1 MNYNWIDVPFLDAM
15 EYFSSIFY
23 YFLIVAKR
31 LGYIVALVGIGWTAI
46 QLMFASVSTEK
57 AFKDIFF
64 KFALF
69 FFILATY
76 HPGVTLLA
84 KTVTKWGVRAGD
96 GDNVIQEN
104 LTVLLKKAEHD
115 LQIAQ
120 SLEGGGKNAEV
131 LTVTAI
137 PQMRSLKNA
146 ETNGASLIGNDVID
160 SQGREQYINAVNKY
174 RTTEE
179 NREWAEKTIKAV
191 SAVLKPTYYKD
202 TNGNIIKG
210 YYLDVMMK
218 GKSGVTSSF
227 VSPNAILRI
236 ALLTANILHSRQMD
250 YLTIKMEE
258 GKKDAGWFSM
268 NNIGIVHLTMA
279 DIGNTLLTWLCCLC
293 LIVGSI
299 FAIIQ
304 YVMCILEYSII
315 ASIGIIFV
323 PFLLFDGTKSF
334 AQKIIP
340 SLTGFAIKL
349 LVMTLCIFFVFYQ
362 YLYLAGTQMGET
374 SPLDWT
380 VFSYIAFMIIISWIL
395 TQNAPQIAMT
405 LLTGNPQLSMGEFMQ
420 AVGTGA
426 ALGGAAVTAAAVT
439 GKGAKMMK
447 QGGAAL
453 IGGTANAAVSGA
465 GILTEATAAKQAA
478 VQDLRAKGY
487 SADEAAAVGN
497 RAYRASVGNHIK
509 TGFKSM
515 AHRLSHA
522 EGSTGGN
529 GGGFTGGGSRFV
541 NRYSG
546 KDGSTMD
553 TVKQPDSNH
562 SSFKYAKNPETGASL
577 TAAEFLAERRNTG
590 AAQGAAMSA
599 AYAPKNIAAMSA
611 AYAPKNMPPP
621 PPQQN
626 TKSSITLPHTREQSG
641 LPDPSREA
649 LPEPQPRLP
658 SP

>member
-31 LGYIVALVGIGWTAI
+31 LGYIVALVGISWTAI

-57 AFKDIFF
+57 ALKGILF

-76 HPGVTLLA
+76 QPAVTLLA

-104 LTVLLKKAEHD
+104 LTALLKKAEHD
-115 LQIAQ
+115 LQIAE
-120 SLEGGGKNAEV
+120 SLEAGGKNAEV

-137 PQMRSLKNA
+137 PQMKSLKN
-146 ETNGASLIGNDVID
+146 THINGSPLVGSDIID
-160 SQGREQYINAVNKY
+160 SQGREQYVNAVNKY

-202 TNGNIIKG
+202 KNGNLIKG

-218 GKSGVTSSF
+218 GKGSVASSF

-250 YLTIKMEE
+250 YLTVKMEE
-258 GKKDAGWFSM
+258 GKKDAGWLSM

-315 ASIGIIFV
+315 ASIGIVFV
-323 PFLLFDGTKSF
+323 PFVLFDGTKSF

-340 SLTGFAIKL
+340 ALTGFAIKL

-380 VFSYIAFMIIISWIL
+380 VFAYIAFMIIISWVL

-497 RAYRASVGNHIK
+497 RAYRASLGNHIK

-515 AHRLSHA
+515 AHGLSHA
-522 EGSTGGN
+522 EGSAGGN

-577 TAAEFLAERRNTG
+577 TASEFLNERQNAG

-599 AYAPKNIAAMSA
+599 SYAPKR
-611 AYAPKNMPPP
+611 MPPP
-621 PPQQN
+621 KPQKIV
-626 TKSSITLPHTREQSG
+626 KSTIELPQSRDQRG
-641 LPDPSREA
+641 LSAPSREA
-649 LPEPQPRLP
+649 LPEPKPRLP
-658 SP
+658 AP

>member
-1 MNYNWIDVPFLDAM
+1 MNYNWIDIPFLDAM

-23 YFLIVAKR
+23 YFLTVAKR

-57 AFKDIFF
+57 ALKGLFF

-69 FFILATY
+69 FFALNVY
-76 HPGVTLLA
+76 HPAVTLLA
-84 KTVTKWGVRAGD
+84 KTVTKWGVRAGN

-104 LTVLLKKAEHD
+104 LEVLLRKAEHD
-115 LQIAQ
+115 LQVAEA
-120 SLEGGGKNAEV
+120 LEAGGNSAAA
-131 LTVTAI
+131 LAVTKI
-137 PQMRSLKNA
+137 PQMKSLKNTDA
-146 ETNGASLIGNDVID
+146 TGTALIGEDVID
-160 SQGREQYINAVNKY
+160 PQGRNEYINAVNKY
-174 RTTEE
+174 RSAKE

-202 TNGNIIKG
+202 KDGNLIKA

-218 GKSGVTSSF
+218 GKDGIASSF
-227 VSPNAILRI
+227 VSPNSILRI
-236 ALLTANILHSRQMD
+236 ALLTANILNSRQMD
-250 YLTIKMEE
+250 YLTVKMEE
-258 GKKDAGWFSM
+258 GKKDAGWLSM

-304 YVMCILEYSII
+304 YVMCISEYSII
-315 ASIGIIFV
+315 ASIGIVYV
-323 PFLLFDGTKSF
+323 PFILFDGTKSF

-340 SLTGFAIKL
+340 ALTGFATKL

-380 VFSYIAFMIIISWIL
+380 VFAYIAFMIIISWVL

-439 GKGAKMMK
+439 GKGAQMMK

-465 GILTEATAAKQAA
+465 GILTEAKAAKQAA

-487 SADEAAAVGN
+487 SADEAAVVGD
-497 RAYRASVGNHIK
+497 RAYRASIGRHIK
-509 TGFKSM
+509 TGVKSM

-522 EGSTGGN
+522 EGSASGH

-546 KDGSTMD
+546 KDGSAMD

-577 TAAEFLAERRNTG
+577 TAAEFLAERRNAG

-599 AYAPKNIAAMSA
+599 SYAPKTR
-611 AYAPKNMPPP
+611 APDA
-621 PPQQN
+621 PQKI
-626 TKSSITLPHTREQSG
+626 TKSTIELPKPRENRS
-641 LPDPSREA
+641 
-649 LPEPQPRLP
+649 LPEPKPRLP
-658 SP
+658 APE

>member
-1 MNYNWIDVPFLDAM
+1 MNYNWIDIPFLDAM

-23 YFLIVAKR
+23 YFLTVAKR

-57 AFKDIFF
+57 ALKGLFF

-69 FFILATY
+69 FFALNVY
-76 HPGVTLLA
+76 HPAVTLLA
-84 KTVTKWGVRAGD
+84 KTVTKWGVRAGN

-104 LTVLLKKAEHD
+104 LEVLLRKAEHD
-115 LQIAQ
+115 LQVAEA
-120 SLEGGGKNAEV
+120 LEAGGNSAAA
-131 LTVTAI
+131 LAVTKI
-137 PQMRSLKNA
+137 PQMKSLKNTDA
-146 ETNGASLIGNDVID
+146 TGTALIGEDVID
-160 SQGREQYINAVNKY
+160 PQGRNEYINAVNKY
-174 RTTEE
+174 RSAKE

-202 TNGNIIKG
+202 KDGNLIKA

-218 GKSGVTSSF
+218 GKDGIASSF
-227 VSPNAILRI
+227 VSPNSILRI
-236 ALLTANILHSRQMD
+236 ALLTANILNSRQMD
-250 YLTIKMEE
+250 YLTVKMEE
-258 GKKDAGWFSM
+258 GKKDAGWLSM

-304 YVMCILEYSII
+304 YVMCISEYSII
-315 ASIGIIFV
+315 ASIGIVYV
-323 PFLLFDGTKSF
+323 PFILFDGTKSF

-340 SLTGFAIKL
+340 ALTGFATKL

-380 VFSYIAFMIIISWIL
+380 VFAYIAFMIIISWVL

-420 AVGTGA
+420 ALGTGA
-426 ALGGAAVTAAAVT
+426 ALGGAAITAAGVA
-439 GKGAKMMK
+439 GKGAQMMK
-447 QGGAAL
+447 TGGAAL

-465 GILTEATAAKQAA
+465 GILTEAKAAKQAA

-487 SADEAAAVGN
+487 SADEAESIGN
-497 RAYRASVGNHIK
+497 KAYTTSVAGHVK

-522 EGSTGGN
+522 GEGAN
-529 GGGFTGGGSRFV
+529 GGGGYGAGGSRFV

-553 TVKQPDSNH
+553 DVKQPDANH
-562 SSFKYAKNPETGASL
+562 SSFRFAKNPETGASL
-577 TAAEFLAERRNTG
+577 TASEFLAERQNAGR
-590 AAQGAAMSA
+590 AQGAAMSA
-599 AYAPKNIAAMSA
+599 SYAPKRIPPTPPQKIAKSTIELPQSRELGSLPPPAKEA
-611 AYAPKNMPPP
+611 LPQPKPRLPPP
-621 PPQQN
+621 P
-626 TKSSITLPHTREQSG
+626 EQ
-641 LPDPSREA
+641 
-649 LPEPQPRLP
+649 
-658 SP
+658 

>member
-23 YFLIVAKR
+23 YFLTVAKR

-57 AFKDIFF
+57 ALKGLFF

-69 FFILATY
+69 FFILAIY

-96 GDNVIQEN
+96 GDNVIQTN
-104 LTVLLKKAEHD
+104 LETLLKKAEHD
-115 LQIAQ
+115 LQIAE
-120 SLEGGGKNAEV
+120 SLEAGGNNTAASS
-131 LTVTAI
+131 VTAI
-137 PQMRSLKNA
+137 PQMKSLKN
-146 ETNGASLIGNDVID
+146 THINGSPLVGSDVID
-160 SQGREQYINAVNKY
+160 SQGREQYVNAVNKY

-179 NREWAEKTIKAV
+179 NREWAEKTIEAV

-202 TNGNIIKG
+202 KNGNLIKG

-218 GKSGVTSSF
+218 RKGSVASSF

-236 ALLTANILHSRQMD
+236 ALLTANILNSRQMD
-250 YLTIKMEE
+250 YLTVKMEE
-258 GKKDAGWFSM
+258 GKKDAGWLSM
-268 NNIGIVHLTMA
+268 NNIGIVHLTMG

-315 ASIGIIFV
+315 ASIGIVFV
-323 PFLLFDGTKSF
+323 PFVLFDGTKSF

-340 SLTGFAIKL
+340 ALTGFAIKL

-380 VFSYIAFMIIISWIL
+380 VFAYIAFMIIISWVL

-439 GKGAKMMK
+439 GKGAQIMK

-453 IGGTANAAVSGA
+453 IGGTTNAVVSGA
-465 GILTEATAAKQAA
+465 GMLTEAKAAKQAA

-522 EGSTGGN
+522 EGSAGGN
-529 GGGFTGGGSRFV
+529 GGGVTGGGSRFV

-553 TVKQPDSNH
+553 TVKQPDANH

-577 TAAEFLAERRNTG
+577 TAAEFLAERQNAGT
-590 AAQGAAMSA
+590 AQGSAMSA
-599 AYAPKNIAAMSA
+599 AYAPKNT
-611 AYAPKNMPPP
+611 PPP

-626 TKSSITLPHTREQSG
+626 TKSTITLPQAREQRG
-641 LPDPSREA
+641 LPEPSREA
-649 LPEPQPRLP
+649 LPEPKPRLP
-658 SP
+658 AP

>member
-23 YFLIVAKR
+23 YFLIIAKR
-31 LGYIVALVGIGWTAI
+31 LGYILAIVGIGWTAL

-57 AFKDIFF
+57 ALKGLFF

-69 FFILATY
+69 FFALNVY
-76 HPGVTLLA
+76 HPAVTLLA

-115 LQIAQ
+115 LQIAE
-120 SLEGGGKNAEV
+120 SLEAGGKNAEV

-137 PQMRSLKNA
+137 PQMKSLKN
-146 ETNGASLIGNDVID
+146 THINGSPLVGSDIID
-160 SQGREQYINAVNKY
+160 SQGREQYVNAVNKY

-202 TNGNIIKG
+202 KNGNLIKG

-218 GKSGVTSSF
+218 GKGSVASSF

-236 ALLTANILHSRQMD
+236 ALLTANILNSRQMD
-250 YLTIKMEE
+250 YLTVKMEE
-258 GKKDAGWFSM
+258 GKKDAGWLSM

-315 ASIGIIFV
+315 ASIGIVYV
-323 PFLLFDGTKSF
+323 PFILFDGTKSF

-340 SLTGFAIKL
+340 ALTGFATKL

-380 VFSYIAFMIIISWIL
+380 VFAYIAFMIIISWVL

-420 AVGTGA
+420 ALGTGA

-439 GKGAKMMK
+439 GKGAQIMK

-453 IGGTANAAVSGA
+453 IGGTTNTVVSGA
-465 GILTEATAAKQAA
+465 GMLTEAKAAKQAA

-522 EGSTGGN
+522 EGSAGGN
-529 GGGFTGGGSRFV
+529 GGGFAGGGSRFV

-546 KDGSTMD
+546 KDGSGMD
-553 TVKQPDSNH
+553 AVKQPDANH

-577 TAAEFLAERRNTG
+577 TAAEFLAERRNAGT
-590 AAQGAAMSA
+590 AQGSAMSA
-599 AYAPKNIAAMSA
+599 AYAPKNTPPHGSQ
-611 AYAPKNMPPP
+611 KNI
-621 PPQQN
+621 
-626 TKSSITLPHTREQSG
+626 KSSIELPQAREQRS
-641 LPDPSREA
+641 LPEPSREA
-649 LPEPQPRLP
+649 LPEPKPRLP
-658 SP
+658 AP

>member
-23 YFLIVAKR
+23 YFLTVAKR
-31 LGYIVALVGIGWTAI
+31 LGYIVALVGTGWTAI

-57 AFKDIFF
+57 ALKGLFF

-69 FFILATY
+69 FFALAVY
-76 HPGVTLLA
+76 HPAVTLLA

-96 GDNVIQEN
+96 GDNVIQTN
-104 LTVLLKKAEHD
+104 LETLLKKAEHD
-115 LQIAQ
+115 LQIAE
-120 SLEGGGKNAEV
+120 SLEAGGNNTA
-131 LTVTAI
+131 TSSVTAI
-137 PQMRSLKNA
+137 PQMKSLKN
-146 ETNGASLIGNDVID
+146 TRINGAPLVGSDVID
-160 SQGREQYINAVNKY
+160 SQGREQYINTVNKY
-174 RTTEE
+174 RSTEE

-202 TNGNIIKG
+202 KNGNLIKA

-218 GKSGVTSSF
+218 GKGGVASSF

-236 ALLTANILHSRQMD
+236 ALLTANILNSRQMD
-250 YLTIKMEE
+250 YLTVKMEE
-258 GKKDAGWFSM
+258 GKKDAGWLSM
-268 NNIGIVHLTMA
+268 NNIGIVHLTMG

-315 ASIGIIFV
+315 ASIGIVFV
-323 PFLLFDGTKSF
+323 PFVLFDGTKSF

-340 SLTGFAIKL
+340 ALTGFAIKL

-380 VFSYIAFMIIISWIL
+380 VFAYIAFMIIISWVL

-439 GKGAKMMK
+439 GKGAQMMK

-453 IGGTANAAVSGA
+453 IGGTTNAAVSGA
-465 GILTEATAAKQAA
+465 GMLAEAKAAKQAA

-487 SADEAAAVGN
+487 SADEAAVVGD
-497 RAYRASVGNHIK
+497 RAYRASIGRHIK
-509 TGFKSM
+509 TGVKGM
-515 AHRLSHA
+515 VHRLSHA
-522 EGSTGGN
+522 EGSAGGN
-529 GGGFTGGGSRFV
+529 GGGFAGGGSRFV
-541 NRYSG
+541 NRYSC
-546 KDGSTMD
+546 KDGSGMD
-553 TVKQPDSNH
+553 AVKQPDANH

-577 TAAEFLAERRNTG
+577 TAAEFLAERRNAGT
-590 AAQGAAMSA
+590 AQGAAMSA
-599 AYAPKNIAAMSA
+599 AYAPKNTPPHGSQ
-611 AYAPKNMPPP
+611 KNI
-621 PPQQN
+621 
-626 TKSSITLPHTREQSG
+626 KSSIELPQAREQRS
-641 LPDPSREA
+641 LSEPSREA
-649 LPEPQPRLP
+649 LPEPKPGLP
-658 SP
+658 AP

>member
-23 YFLIVAKR
+23 YFLSVAKR
-31 LGYIVALVGIGWTAI
+31 LGYVIALLGIGWTAI
-46 QLMFASVSTEK
+46 QLMFASASTEK
-57 AFKDIFF
+57 ALKGLLF

-69 FFILATY
+69 FFALNVY
-76 HPGVTLLA
+76 HPAVTLLA

-96 GDNVIQEN
+96 GDNVIQTN
-104 LTVLLKKAEHD
+104 LETLLKKAEHD
-115 LQIAQ
+115 LQIAE
-120 SLEGGGKNAEV
+120 SLEAGGNNAAASSI
-131 LTVTAI
+131 TAI
-137 PQMRSLKNA
+137 PQMKSLKN
-146 ETNGASLIGNDVID
+146 TRINGSPLIGEDVID
-160 SQGREQYINAVNKY
+160 SQGRNDYINTVNQY

-179 NREWAEKTIKAV
+179 NREWAEKTIKAI
-191 SAVLKPTYYKD
+191 SAVLKPAYYKD
-202 TNGNIIKG
+202 KNGDLIKA

-218 GKSGVTSSF
+218 GKGGVASSF
-227 VSPNAILRI
+227 VSPNAMLRI
-236 ALLTANILHSRQMD
+236 ALLTANILNSRQMD
-250 YLTIKMEE
+250 YLTVKMEE
-258 GKKDAGWFSM
+258 GKKDAGWLSM
-268 NNIGIVHLTMA
+268 NNIGIVHLTMG

-315 ASIGIIFV
+315 ASIGIVFV
-323 PFLLFDGTKSF
+323 PFVLFDGTKSF

-340 SLTGFAIKL
+340 ALTGFAIKL

-380 VFSYIAFMIIISWIL
+380 VFAYIAFMIIISWVL

-439 GKGAKMMK
+439 GKGAQMMK

-465 GILTEATAAKQAA
+465 GILTEAKAAKQAA

-487 SADEAAAVGN
+487 SADEAAVVGD
-497 RAYRASVGNHIK
+497 RAYRASIGGHIK

-515 AHRLSHA
+515 AHGLSHA
-522 EGSTGGN
+522 EGSGSGH

-546 KDGSTMD
+546 KDGSAMD

-577 TAAEFLAERRNTG
+577 TAAEFLADRRNAG

-599 AYAPKNIAAMSA
+599 SYAPKTR
-611 AYAPKNMPPP
+611 APDA
-621 PPQQN
+621 PQKI
-626 TKSSITLPHTREQSG
+626 TKSTIELPKPRENGS
-641 LPDPSREA
+641 LPAPSREG
-649 LPEPQPRLP
+649 LPEPKPRLP
-658 SP
+658 APE